1 MNVPARFVGDFHIHS
16 HYSMATSGL
25 LVPAHLDL
33 WARNKGI
40 SVVGTGDF
48 THPGWLAELRE
59 TLVPAEA
66 GLYRLKDGLRLPDG
80 SQAGGPVRFLLTA
93 EISTIYAYGGRT
105 RKVHHV
111 LLAPDF
117 AAVERVQESL
127 GRIGNITSDGR
138 PILGIDSRDLLEIT
152 LEACPD
158 IFFVPAHVWT
168 PWFSALGS
176 RSGFDSIEECYRDL
190 ARHISAIETGLSSDP
205 PMNWACS
212 ILDRYTLISNSDAH
226 SPEKLGREANLLACE
241 MSYRGIT
248 DALRTGDPAR
258 FLGTIEFFPEEG
270 KYHFDG
276 HRKCGVCLDPVE
288 TARRGGICPV
298 CGKPLTVGV
307 ASRVAQLADREDLG
321 QRPARAPFTCVVALK
336 ELLAEIAGVGAG
348 SRQVARAYD
357 RLVAAAGSELGL
369 LLDAPL
375 ADVERWGDSVLR
387 EAVRRVRERRVDIEE
402 GNDGDYGR
410 IRVFG
415 DGEAR
420 EVGASLFAE
429 AGAAAAARPPRPL
442 IGFDLGAIMALRA
455 KRALRADNAEPVRG
469 PGRARETAA
478 APAQPPGPPAA
489 APLLLASG
497 PLDGLNAEQR
507 AAAAHREG
515 PALILA
521 GPGTGKTQTLARR
534 AANLVVSGV
543 SAETI
548 LMLTFTNRAA
558 GELRERLAALATLGG
573 HVGGDARGV
582 RVMTFH
588 SFGLS
593 LLRERPQACGRTA
606 GFQVLDEKDSAHLAR
621 GVDAAGYR
629 ERLLAENAFDFE
641 GLVDEAVAAL
651 AADPAW
657 LSRVRSANR
666 WILVDE
672 YQDVNAGQYDLLRLL
687 APSPG
692 DDVHLCVVG
701 DPDQAIYGFRGAD
714 VGYIRRYTEDYP
726 ASAVYRLRRSY
737 RCTGRILRASGQ
749 VIGTASFLE
758 GLNDGVRL
766 RIVST
771 PNDRAEADFVARTI
785 ARMVGGLGLL
795 AAGDPEP
802 GISSLGDFAVLCRLG
817 RQMEVL
823 EQALGDLSIP
833 CQKVGE
839 EPFLR
844 QEPCRTL
851 LDLVRLALAPGSS
864 LLRERLASRG
874 LEPPAA
880 GAAAAMLAEAAA
892 RNPALADE
900 AAVRR
905 LLALAVRCGNDPRAL
920 VEAAAL
926 GSPPDDWE
934 PRREQVS
941 LLTIHAAK
949 GLEFP
954 CVFVAGCED
963 GLLPYRLFPGSVA
976 DVEEERRLFYVAMT
990 RAGRYLFL
998 THAAERTLF
1007 GRPWHLPRSPFV
1019 ASIARDLLD
1028 EESAAGRER
1037 RVDLQLE
1044 LFG

>member
-1 MNVPARFVGDFHIHS
+1 MSVPARFVGDFHIHS

-33 WARNKGI
+33 WARTKGI

-59 TLVPAEA
+59 ALVPAEA
-66 GLYRLKDGLRLPDG
+66 GLYRLKDELRLPEG

-93 EISTIYAYGGRT
+93 EISTIYTYGGRT

-138 PILGIDSRDLLEIT
+138 PILGIDSRDLLEIA

-190 ARHISAIETGLSSDP
+190 AGHISAIETGLSSDP

-321 QRPARAPFTCVVALK
+321 RRPARAPFTCVVALK

-357 RLVAAAGSELGL
+357 RLVASAGSELGL

-387 EAVRRVRERRVDIEE
+387 EAVHRVRERRVDIEE

-420 EVGASLFAE
+420 QVGASLFAE
-429 AGAAAAARPPRPL
+429 GAAAAAARPPRPL

-455 KRALRADNAEPVRG
+455 TRTQPARG
-469 PGRARETAA
+469 PGRARDTGA
-478 APAQPPGPPAA
+478 APPQPPGA

-534 AANLVVSGV
+534 AANLVASGV
-543 SAETI
+543 SAEAI
-548 LMLTFTNRAA
+548 LVLTFSNRAA
-558 GELRERLAALATLGG
+558 GELRERLAEQL
-573 HVGGDARGV
+573 GGDAGGV
-582 RVMTFH
+582 RAMTFH

-593 LLRERPQACGRTA
+593 LLRDHPQASGRKP
-606 GFQVLDEKDSAHLAR
+606 GFRVLDEQDSAHLAR

-629 ERLLAENAFDFE
+629 GRLLAENAFDFD
-641 GLVDEAVAAL
+641 GLVDEAVTAL

-672 YQDVNAGQYDLLRLL
+672 YQDVNAGQYKLLRLL
-687 APSPG
+687 APPPG
-692 DDVHLCVVG
+692 DDANLCVVG

-714 VGYIRRYTEDYP
+714 VGCIRRFTEEYP
-726 ASAVYRLRRSY
+726 AAAVYKLRRSY

-749 VIGTASFLE
+749 VIGAASFLE

-771 PNDRAEADFVARTI
+771 ANDRVEADFVARTI

-795 AAGDPEP
+795 GAGDPEP

-817 RQMEVL
+817 RQMAAV

-839 EPFLR
+839 EPLFR

-851 LDLVRLALAPGSS
+851 LDLVRLALAPGSR

-905 LLALAVRCGNDPRAL
+905 LLALASRCGDDPGAL

-963 GLLPYRLFPGSVA
+963 GLLPYRLFEGSTA
-976 DVEEERRLFYVAMT
+976 DVDEERRLFYVAMT

-1007 GRPWHLPRSPFV
+1007 GRSWRLPRSPFV
-1019 ASIARDLLD
+1019 ARIERDLLD
-1028 EESAAGRER
+1028 EESAGGAER
-1037 RVDLQLE
+1037 RADLQLE